1 MVTPSQ
7 QSPQRS
13 RRWRNLPPRDEHG
26 ELRVIITFR
35 PATSALDRQRFD
47 AVARNLYRRWVLD
60 EDDAGW
66 PPATVSASASAAAS
80 AASASASQSPA
91 VA

>member
-7 QSPQRS
+7 QSPQRP
-13 RRWRNLPPRDEHG
+13 RRWKNLPPRDEHG

-47 AVARNLYRRWVLD
+47 DVARRLYRRWVLE
-60 EDDAGW
+60 EDDAG
-66 PPATVSASASAAAS
+66 PTSATASGSTSAPSASAA
-80 AASASASQSPA
+80 QSPA